1 MSSPQHKQKKSLL
14 DVTNYRG
21 ERDDVIYGSMLHCI
35 SILPKLECLVRTPDL
50 KRQFRLI
57 SPSNRKLSPN
67 LLVILSLWRIHS
79 SLKQNKYSV
88 RRRYFCTF
96 EHIQSKQPL
105 LQPWYTL
112 YIYLGTCF
120 TNSCIFIQVPAI
132 PTPIYLSRC
141 LLYLLLY
148 IYLGACYT

>member
-1 MSSPQHKQKKSLL
+1 
-14 DVTNYRG
+14 
-21 ERDDVIYGSMLHCI
+21 MLHCI

-67 LLVILSLWRIHS
+67 LLVILPLWRIHS

-96 EHIQSKQPL
+96 EHIESKHPRSNPYYNL
-105 LQPWYTL
+105 GIL
-112 YIYLGTCF
+112 YIYL
-120 TNSCIFIQVPAI
+120 
-132 PTPIYLSRC
+132 SRY
-141 LLYLLLY
+141 LLYLLPSWRESSWKMDFIQDISPGKRENYKRFFQIWYSCLN
-148 IYLGACYT
+148 CK